1 MSDKRIKVR
10 IKFSKHG
17 PVKFVGHLD
26 FMRYFQKCI
35 RRAKIDIAYS
45 EGFSP
50 HQIMS
55 FATAL
60 GVGVETDG
68 DYLDIEVNSLSTC
81 DELKDK
87 LNETMAEGVRVEN
100 VVILPDGT
108 SNAMSSVAAAGYILY
123 KRDGNAFDDK
133 LINSAKEVLEA
144 DSIMIRKENKKA
156 KKKGRAV
163 EGVNDYIETD
173 IKEHIYEAS
182 MTGDNFKCL
191 VDASSAG
198 NVRPMNILDLIYS
211 HAGLEL
217 DPLDIQI
224 IRTDLY
230 KIYEGKLV
238 PLDEV

>member
-1 MSDKRIKVR
+1 MADKIKVR

-17 PVKFVGHLD
+17 AVKFVGHLD

-68 DYLDIEVNSLSTC
+68 DYLDIEVNSLTSC

-100 VVILPDGT
+100 VVILPEGT
-108 SNAMSSVAAAGYILY
+108 PNAMSSVAAAGYILY
-123 KRDGNAFDDK
+123 KRDGSAFDDEVVK
-133 LINSAKEVLEA
+133 AAKEVLEA
-144 DSIMIRKENKKA
+144 DSIIIRKENKKA

-163 EGVNDYIETD
+163 EGVNDFIETD
-173 IKEHIYEAS
+173 IKEHIYDAS
-182 MTGDNFKCL
+182 MTGESFKCL

-217 DPLDIQI
+217 DPLDIQTV
-224 IRTDLY
+224 RTDLY
-230 KIYEGKLV
+230 KLSEGKLA